1 MPVQTIIMAET
12 LFDGKKKDDNC
23 YIVIEGD
30 KITDI
35 TKKKIRYNY
44 SGIVTPAFIDAH
56 SHIGMHRSGEPDSEG
71 EGNDRISQITPLH
84 NPINSIYFDDSA
96 FLEAVSFG
104 VLYSCVVPGSGN
116 LLGGRA
122 IVIRNFAQDRSEAVV
137 HDFGYKMALGYNPR
151 STENW
156 KGDRPN
162 TRMGIYSMLEK
173 KFDSVLLKKEKADLS
188 RERKLLELERNLKW
202 KKIRLSEKAKE
213 LEMIDM
219 EHRLDFD
226 ADEQAI
232 LELLTRKKKAK
243 VHVHKE
249 DDVLYLMGLVKKYG
263 LSVSADHL
271 GDVFHIEIF
280 DTLARE
286 GIPIVYGPL
295 GSFPYKVE
303 LKHDSFDNTKILMG
317 SKAFYGLMTD
327 HPVIMTPNLRDS
339 LKYFLIFGMKE
350 EEAIGIITFKNAK
363 ILGIDDRLGSVE
375 PGKLASLV
383 VWDKNPLNFSAF
395 PKYVMAEGKIIRGKA
410 REVV

>member
-1 MPVQTIIMAET
+1 
-12 LFDGKKKDDNC
+12 
-23 YIVIEGD
+23 
-30 KITDI
+30 
-35 TKKKIRYNY
+35 
-44 SGIVTPAFIDAH
+44 
-56 SHIGMHRSGEPDSEG
+56 MHRSGEPDSEG